1 MTSLTI
7 SADLLALVTGGEGAA
22 PAQQDQGIASRIGET
37 IAPKDCN
44 GELGFGGM
52 LTAAEIGLHTPGPVW
67 VKMGAA
73 AAGAVGGLYAGCR
86 MGNRPTAGK

>member
-1 MTSLTI
+1 MTSSLTI
-7 SADLLALVTGGEGAA
+7 PTELLHLITGGVDA
-22 PAQQDQGIASRIGET
+22 PKADQGIASRIGET

-67 VKMGAA
+67 MKMGAA

-86 MGNRPTAGK
+86 MGNRPTAEK